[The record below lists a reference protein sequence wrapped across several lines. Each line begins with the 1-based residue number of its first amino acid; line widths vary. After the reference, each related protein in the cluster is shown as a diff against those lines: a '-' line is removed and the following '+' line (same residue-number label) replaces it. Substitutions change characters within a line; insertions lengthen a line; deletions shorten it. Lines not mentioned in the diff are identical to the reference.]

1 MTISPILLALCGLLL
16 SALGAVV
23 AGGIAWGRFA
33 SALDRLRED
42 HRELR
47 TEVQRAVDAVTGLAI
62 ARQRID
68 TLEAEV
74 KDLRSAKHS
83 HASELAALRA
93 ELDGVTAG
101 SASAAGEI
109 DWGPGSGLWEL
120 GSNGGGERPVSTI
133 YRAGVEEA
141 VWDASTWSSFART
154 CAGL

>member
-1 MTISPILLALCGLLL
+1 MGRDGVGGLLRKAAGHRVTISPVLLALCGLLL

-83 HASELAALRA
+83 HASELAALHA
-93 ELDGVTAG
+93 ELASVRKTAEHAHDEAR
-101 SASAAGEI
+101 ASHH
-109 DWGPGSGLWEL
+109 PSH
-120 GSNGGGERPVSTI
+120 
-133 YRAGVEEA
+133 
-141 VWDASTWSSFART
+141 
-154 CAGL
+154 